1 MFDLTDNK
9 VMIDGNT
16 KVCILIGNPVGHTLS
31 PLIHNTLA
39 SICGHD
45 LVYAACSVNPGK
57 VKRAVEGAYEL
68 GILGL
73 NVTVPH
79 KIEVMDALCGVDDIA
94 GQIGAVNT
102 LVRTDHGFKGYNTDI
117 YGLERALLS
126 EGVSIEG
133 ETVVILGAGGAAR
146 ACAFLCGLRKASK
159 VYILNR
165 SVDKAEELATA
176 VNNYSGY
183 SICTPLP
190 LDKYESIN
198 EESFVALQATSIGLY
213 PDVNRAVIEDEA
225 FYKRVR
231 FGFDLI
237 YKPAETAF
245 MKLVRR
251 GGGECACGLKMLMY
265 QGIAAYE
272 MWNDTSVDDKQ
283 AGIVYSVLTEAAYR

>member
-1 MFDLTDNK
+1 MFDLTENK
-9 VMIDGNT
+9 VVIDGRT
-16 KVCILIGNPVGHTLS
+16 KVCILIGNPVEHTLS

-45 LVYAACSVNPGK
+45 LVYAACSVDPGK

-79 KIEVMDALCGVDDIA
+79 KIEVMDALCAVDNIA

-102 LVRTDHGFKGYNTDI
+102 LVRTDHGYKGYNTDI

-126 EGVSIEG
+126 EGVNVEG

-165 SVDKAEELATA
+165 SVDKAEELTTA
-176 VNNYSGY
+176 VNDYSGKT
-183 SICTPLP
+183 ICTALP
-190 LDKYESIN
+190 LNEYERISEGSLI
-198 EESFVALQATSIGLY
+198 ALQATSIGLY
-213 PDVNRAVIEDEA
+213 PGINRAVIEDEA

-237 YKPAETAF
+237 YKPAETTF
-245 MKLVRR
+245 MKLVLRS
-251 GGGECACGLKMLMY
+251 GGKCACGLKMLMY

-283 AGIVYSVLTEAAYR
+283 AGIIYSVLTEAAYR

>member
-1 MFDLTDNK
+1 MFDPVK
-9 VMIDGNT
+9 KRVEIDGNT
-16 KVCILIGNPVGHTLS
+16 KVCMLIGNPVEHTLS

-45 LVYAACSVNPGK
+45 LVYTACCVDPGK
-57 VKRAVEGAYEL
+57 VGDAVRGAYEL

-102 LVRTDHGFKGYNTDI
+102 LVRTDLGYKGYNTDI

-126 EGVSIEG
+126 EGVSLEG
-133 ETVVILGAGGAAR
+133 ETAVILGAGGAAR
-146 ACAFLCGLRKASK
+146 ACAFLCGLRGASR

-165 SVDKAEELATA
+165 SVGKAGELAAA
-176 VNNYSGY
+176 VNDFSGS

-190 LDKYESIN
+190 LNEYERISEDSLIT
-198 EESFVALQATSIGLY
+198 FQATSIGLY
-213 PDVNRAVIEDEA
+213 PDVDRAVIDDEA
-225 FYKRVR
+225 FYKRIR

-237 YKPAETAF
+237 YKPAKTQF
-245 MKLVRR
+245 MKLVRG

-272 MWNDTSVDDKQ
+272 MWNDMSVDDEQ
-283 AGIVYSVLTEAAYR
+283 AGVVYSALTEAAYR